1 MTTHHSLMAAGFL
14 SLIVTTNPVWGAEKD
29 SVESR
34 GLNLPRVTVPAPQAP
49 PPPTTHTLN
58 VRVVGEGQGKVTL
71 PPAAACPP
79 ACAVTYPQGVPVVL
93 AAVPSPGSTFAGW
106 AGDCRGTAPC
116 ALRMDQ
122 PHLVEAKFNKLQ
134 TSAHAEPSTPSFP
147 DVAKTPSPGGPIP
160 IPYPN
165 FGGRPLAPELTA
177 IGTMLGDGKP
187 ADTILD
193 AWKRY
198 VAGQTQAGRTFELPL
213 TLQGIKAHADTIV
226 KARTEAERAR
236 IQSLTGSMGDQQQQT
251 QVALQNLLQRQQQAL
266 QVISNMLKAM
276 HESAT
281 SIIQNMK

>member
-1 MTTHHSLMAAGFL
+1 M
-14 SLIVTTNPVWGAEKD
+14 
-29 SVESR
+29 
-34 GLNLPRVTVPAPQAP
+34 
-49 PPPTTHTLN
+49 
-58 VRVVGEGQGKVTL
+58 
-71 PPAAACPP
+71 
-79 ACAVTYPQGVPVVL
+79 
-93 AAVPSPGSTFAGW
+93 
-106 AGDCRGTAPC
+106 
-116 ALRMDQ
+116 
-122 PHLVEAKFNKLQ
+122 VEAKFNKLQ
-134 TSAHAEPSTPSFP
+134 TSAPAGPSAPSFP

-165 FGGRPLAPELTA
+165 IGGRPLADELTA

-187 ADTILD
+187 ADSILD

-198 VAGQTQAGRTFELPL
+198 VAGQTQTGRTFDLPL

-236 IQSLTGSMGDQQQQT
+236 IQSRTGSMGDQQQQT

-266 QVISNMLKAM
+266 QVISNILKAM

>member
-1 MTTHHSLMAAGFL
+1 MHHSLMAAGLL
-14 SLIVTTNPVWGAEKD
+14 SIIVTTAPAWAEEKD
-29 SVESR
+29 PVESR
-34 GLNLPRVTVPAPQAP
+34 GLNFPRVTVPAPPSPQP
-49 PPPTTHTLN
+49 MQPLN
-58 VRVVGEGQGKVTL
+58 IRVVGEGQGKVAI

-79 ACAVTYPQGVPVVL
+79 ACSAQYPPGAPVVL
-93 AAVPSPGSTFAGW
+93 APLPAPGSTFAGW

-122 PHLVEAKFNKLQ
+122 PHTVEAKFNKLQ
-134 TSAHAEPSTPSFP
+134 TSAPAGPSAPSFP

-165 FGGRPLAPELTA
+165 IGGRPLAPDLTA
-177 IGTMLGDGKP
+177 IGTMLGEGKP

-198 VAGQTQAGRTFELPL
+198 VTGQTQAGRPFDLHV

-226 KARTEAERAR
+226 KIRTEAERAR
-236 IQSLTGSMGDQQQQT
+236 IQSRTGSTGDQQQQT
-251 QVALQNLLQRQQQAL
+251 QVALQHLLQRQQQAL

-276 HESAT
+276 HETAT